1 MEKNPKPEH
10 PKDDSDGR
18 NSLDEVNA
26 ESLGTAPMMMTADE
40 IATCLGISSR
50 TVWRLKAKGDLPK
63 SVKIGRAVRWRKSD
77 ILEWIEQGC
86 PASDS
91 LINNLIYLFILRP
104 IYMLIGRL

>member
-1 MEKNPKPEH
+1 MQKKPER
-10 PKDDSDGR
+10 PKDSDGKD
-18 NSLDEVNA
+18 SLEGVTA
-26 ESLGTAPMMMTADE
+26 ESLGTAPIMMTADE

-77 ILEWIEQGC
+77 ILAWIEQGC

-91 LINNLIYLFILRP
+91 LINNLIFTFILRP
-104 IYMLIGRL
+104 IYMLTGRF

>member
-1 MEKNPKPEH
+1 MEMKPER
-10 PKDDSDGR
+10 PKDSDGVE
-18 NSLDEVNA
+18 SLEGVTV

-77 ILEWIEQGC
+77 ILAWIEQGC
-86 PASDS
+86 PSSDS
-91 LINNLIYLFILRP
+91 IINNLIYTFILRP
-104 IYMLIGRL
+104 IYMLTGRF